1 MKDQDAFEIAYNNG
15 RAAGLA
21 EKEGLLN
28 EEESR
33 NFLRNFLNEELSA
46 RFSVDRDSGLL
57 ESLIQPLVPAIANTM
72 ASKMVVRGVRVLK
85 KI

>member
-1 MKDQDAFEIAYNNG
+1 MKDVDAFEIAYNNG

-33 NFLRNFLNEELSA
+33 DFLRKILNTELLTQ
-46 RFSVDRDSGLL
+46 FSVNRASRLL
-57 ESLIQPLVPAIANTM
+57 ETLVPTIANTI
-72 ASKMVVRGVRVLK
+72 ASKMVTCGVRVLK

>member
-33 NFLRNFLNEELSA
+33 DFLREFLNKELLTW
-46 RFSVDRDSGLL
+46 FSVSRAGGLF
-57 ESLIQPLVPAIANTM
+57 EPLVPTMVNVM
-72 ASKMVVRGVRVLK
+72 ASKMVTHGVRVLK

>member
-1 MKDQDAFEIAYNNG
+1 MKDVDAFEIAYNNG

-21 EKEGLLN
+21 EKEGLFN

-33 NFLRNFLNEELSA
+33 NFLRNFLSTELLTW
-46 RFSVDRDSGLL
+46 FSVNRASRLL
-57 ESLIQPLVPAIANTM
+57 ETFVPTIANAI
-72 ASKMVVRGVRVLK
+72 ASKMVTHGVRVLK

>member
-33 NFLRNFLNEELSA
+33 NFLEEILKTELLTW
-46 RFSVDRDSGLL
+46 FSVSKASGLL
-57 ESLIQPLVPAIANTM
+57 KTFVPTIASII

>member
-1 MKDQDAFEIAYNNG
+1 MKNQDAFENAYNNV
-15 RAAGLA
+15 RAAELA

-33 NFLRNFLNEELSA
+33 DFLRNFLNTELSA
-46 RFSVDRDSGLL
+46 WFSVTRASSLL
-57 ESLIQPLVPAIANTM
+57 ETLVPTIANTI
-72 ASKMVVRGVRVLK
+72 ASKMVTCGVRVLK

>member
-28 EEESR
+28 EGESR
-33 NFLRNFLNEELSA
+33 DFLGNFLQMELSTW
-46 RFSVDRDSGLL
+46 FSVSRASGLL
-57 ESLIQPLVPAIANTM
+57 ETLIPTIANAI
-72 ASKMVVRGVRVLK
+72 ASKMVTHGVRVLK
-85 KI
+85 RI

>member
-1 MKDQDAFEIAYNNG
+1 MRDLDAFEIAYNNG

-33 NFLRNFLNEELSA
+33 DFLRKFLKTELSA
-46 RFSVDRDSGLL
+46 WLSVGRANGLL
-57 ESLIQPLVPAIANTM
+57 ETLAPTIANTI
-72 ASKMVVRGVRVLK
+72 ASKMVTHGVRVLK

>member
-1 MKDQDAFEIAYNNG
+1 MKEHDAFEIAYNNG

-33 NFLRNFLNEELSA
+33 DFLSEILKTELLTWL
-46 RFSVDRDSGLL
+46 SVSKASELL
-57 ESLIQPLVPAIANTM
+57 KTFVPTIASIV
-72 ASKMVVRGVRVLK
+72 ASKMVVRGARVLK

>member
-1 MKDQDAFEIAYNNG
+1 MRDLDAFEIAYNNG

-33 NFLRNFLNEELSA
+33 DFLKKFLKTELLNWL
-46 RFSVDRDSGLL
+46 SVGRANGLL
-57 ESLIQPLVPAIANTM
+57 ETLAPTIANTI
-72 ASKMVVRGVRVLK
+72 ASKMVTHGVRVLK

>member
-1 MKDQDAFEIAYNNG
+1 MKDVDAFEIAYNNG

-33 NFLRNFLNEELSA
+33 DFLRNFLKTELSTWFPVG
-46 RFSVDRDSGLL
+46 RTSGSL
-57 ESLIQPLVPAIANTM
+57 ETLTPIITNTI
-72 ASKMVVRGVRVLK
+72 ASKMVIHGVRVLK

>member
-33 NFLRNFLNEELSA
+33 DFLRKFLNTELLTW
-46 RFSVDRDSGLL
+46 FSVNRASRLL
-57 ESLIQPLVPAIANTM
+57 ETLVPTIANTI
-72 ASKMVVRGVRVLK
+72 ASKMVTYGVRVLK

>member
-1 MKDQDAFEIAYNNG
+1 MRDLDAFEIAYNND

-33 NFLRNFLNEELSA
+33 NFLREFLNKELLTW
-46 RFSVDRDSGLL
+46 FSSSRASRLL
-57 ESLIQPLVPAIANTM
+57 ETLTLTIANTI
-72 ASKMVVRGVRVLK
+72 ASKMVTHGVRVLK
-85 KI
+85 QI

>member
-28 EEESR
+28 EGESR
-33 NFLRNFLNEELSA
+33 DFLRNFLKTELSTW
-46 RFSVDRDSGLL
+46 FSVSRAGGLF
-57 ESLIQPLVPAIANTM
+57 EPPVPTMVDVM
-72 ASKMVVRGVRVLK
+72 ASKMVTHGVRVLK